1 MPETPWGS
9 DDAGTPILHLDM
21 DAFFAS
27 VELIERPELR
37 GRPVIVGGGDR
48 GVVLAATY
56 EARAFGIRSG
66 MPMATARAR
75 CRRAVV
81 VEPRREAYRRAS
93 ARVMGI
99 LAEVTPELEQLS
111 VDEAFLDVSGARRR
125 LGSPLRIARM
135 LRSRIRGELDLVAS
149 VGLAASPTV
158 AKIASARAKPD
169 GVLLVPAESTVPFLH
184 SLEVS
189 ALWGVGE
196 ATARA
201 LAERGIHTVAELAHT
216 PTAALVSALGRAQGM
231 RLHAL
236 AWGQDDRRL
245 VTSRVERSISSEHT
259 FAHDLRDLQEV
270 SRTLLQQCHEVA
282 RRLREG
288 GLLAQGVSVKV
299 RAGDFTTLTR
309 SRRVEVATDVA
320 TQIHAGARALLGSV
334 GLPASGI
341 RLVGVRVDDLVP
353 ARGHALQGA
362 LGEDPAAH
370 RDVEAVL
377 DGLSRRFGAGSAGPA
392 SLLSRSGT
400 STARGDIS

>member
-9 DDAGTPILHLDM
+9 DDAGAPILHLDM

-37 GRPVIVGGGDR
+37 GRPVIVGGGER

-75 CRRAVV
+75 CRQAIVV
-81 VEPRREAYRRAS
+81 QPRREAYRRAS
-93 ARVMGI
+93 ARVMGV
-99 LAEVTPELEQLS
+99 LADVTPELEQLS

-125 LGSPLRIARM
+125 LGSPLEIARA
-135 LRSRIRGELDLVAS
+135 LRERIRRELGLVAS
-149 VGLAASPTV
+149 VGLAASPVV

-169 GVLLVPAESTVPFLH
+169 GVLLVPAEATVPFLH
-184 SLEVS
+184 SLEVTS
-189 ALWGVGE
+189 LWGVGE
-196 ATARA
+196 ATRRA
-201 LAERGIHTVAELAHT
+201 LAELGVRTVEELAHT
-216 PTAALVSALGRAQGM
+216 PREMLTSRLGRAQGM

-259 FAHDLRDLQEV
+259 FPRDLRDLEGV
-270 SRTLLQQCHEVA
+270 ARTVLQQSHEVA

-288 GLLAQGVSVKV
+288 GLLAQGVTVKV

-309 SRRVEVATDVA
+309 SRRLEVATDVA
-320 TQIHAGARALLGSV
+320 TQVHAAARALLASV
-334 GLPASGI
+334 GMPPSGV
-341 RLVGVRVDDLVP
+341 RLVGVRADDLVP
-353 ARGHALQGA
+353 ARGHAVQGA
-362 LGEDPAAH
+362 LGEDPVAH